1 MWLLLAMFF
10 EGRMGVTA
18 CPSKLLWHIPCPGCG
33 TTRALLLI
41 LKGDILEG
49 ISLNPNSIIAVVY
62 LAVFPFLLLIDAI
75 FQVHS
80 VYDLYLFVNKVLS
93 IKWVFVFILLFEF
106 AVWIHNV
113 WSGL

>member
-1 MWLLLAMFF
+1 
-10 EGRMGVTA
+10 MGVTV

-33 TTRALLLI
+33 TTRAFLLI

-62 LAVFPFLLLIDAI
+62 LAIFPFLLLIDVI

-93 IKWVFVFILLFEF
+93 VKWVFVFILMFEF
-106 AVWIHNV
+106 AVWIHNI

>member
-1 MWLLLAMFF
+1 MFF

-62 LAVFPFLLLIDAI
+62 LAIFPFLLLIDVI

-93 IKWVFVFILLFEF
+93 VKWVFVFILMFEF
-106 AVWIHNV
+106 AVWIHNI